1 MNYKKLFQFKEVT
14 KVGLIGTGAFGRSF
28 LVQSRLISN
37 IRVSVVCDQDL
48 EIAERLPAPL
58 WPHSQEHD
66 ATVTVSY
73 LEGRGETL

>member
-48 EIAERLPAPL
+48 EIAEDACLQAGMAPENL
-58 WPHSQEHD
+58 KFIRSE
-66 ATVTVSY
+66 VC
-73 LEGRGETL
+73 